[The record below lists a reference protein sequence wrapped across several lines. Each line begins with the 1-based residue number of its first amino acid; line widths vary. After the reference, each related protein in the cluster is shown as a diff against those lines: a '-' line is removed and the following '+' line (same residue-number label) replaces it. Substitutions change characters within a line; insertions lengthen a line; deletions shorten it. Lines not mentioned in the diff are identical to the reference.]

1 MIKVLIN
8 KASQRCFFFAMII
21 PTELLSTF
29 DRDVQCPA
37 PGWEVG
43 LPTSPSSGMGYHWSG
58 VDTLTLH
65 VYIYNITYMYIYIY
79 YIYIHIY
86 IYNHIHAV
94 KWWNYMVSGSQNA
107 ACFSNRG
114 QFILRV
120 FSQGFVFGSIFLTLL
135 NPAISYFFFF
145 WNSLRQ
151 TSKSLCFTCVSGLES
166 NFYRRHLDPRK
177 VLEEVKSVA
186 SRAC

>member
-1 MIKVLIN
+1 MNSVFSKSSTGKRMVCGLGYLYFRKPPYLILITIGN
-8 KASQRCFFFAMII
+8 SETM
-21 PTELLSTF
+21 
-29 DRDVQCPA
+29 
-37 PGWEVG
+37 VG
-43 LPTSPSSGMGYHWSG
+43 LS
-58 VDTLTLH
+58 
-65 VYIYNITYMYIYIY
+65 
-79 YIYIHIY
+79 
-86 IYNHIHAV
+86 
-94 KWWNYMVSGSQNA
+94 NYLVSGSQNA

-114 QFILRV
+114 QFILRA

-135 NPAISYFFFF
+135 NPAISYFFF

-186 SRAC
+186 SRACGKVLDGTWRSEERSIA